1 MALIQVSAVPMADAR
16 DKMLRLEE
24 IAPGNS
30 VEPIYSF
37 MRYLADERITDNDR
51 LSPTGYVMLCELALI
66 DLETGINGF
75 TGQPINNSLTGY
87 PSDIYLAIRGAAVD
101 AAKHLFTEQF
111 ATAVQAA
118 FDDIHSKP

>member
-16 DKMLRLEE
+16 DNMLRLEE
-24 IAPGNS
+24 IAPGNR
-30 VEPIYSF
+30 VEAIYSF

-51 LSPTGYVMLCELALI
+51 LNPVGYVMLCELALI
-66 DLETGINGF
+66 DLQAGINGF
-75 TGQPINNSLTGY
+75 TGKPISNNLVGY
-87 PSDIYLAIRGAAVD
+87 PPAIYWAIRKAAVD
-101 AAKHLFTEQF
+101 MAKHLFTEQF